1 MKRFTYRNENAFSK
15 AIVAAMKAKGMFVQR
30 IESGLTGKGI
40 PDIYA
45 IQGDTPVWIELKRV
59 HHDMRHLE
67 VIPWRPGQQAWLNGV
82 STRKQCAITLCCFDD
97 CILKIPHD
105 ILYHQDIVDTEYCH
119 AYYSIKELLK

>member
-1 MKRFTYRNENAFSK
+1 MELEKRIQTDM
-15 AIVAAMKAKGMFVQR
+15 VAAMKAKGMFVQR

-67 VIPWRPGQQAWLNGV
+67 VIPWRPGQ
-82 STRKQCAITLCCFDD
+82 
-97 CILKIPHD
+97 
-105 ILYHQDIVDTEYCH
+105 
-119 AYYSIKELLK
+119 